1 MLYYKT
7 KDILYVKQQMGHS
20 KIETTLIYTQL
31 VNFKEDEY
39 HSAIA
44 KNVEEA
50 RKLVESGFE
59 YVTTFDG
66 IMLFRKRK

>member
-44 KNVEEA
+44 KNVQEA
-50 RKLVESGFE
+50 QKLIESGFE
-59 YVTTFDG
+59 YVTTFND